1 MCKGLLSK
9 CCFVF
14 HELSYTDVV
23 FRVYYT
29 IMSSLSEKAKTR
41 LAPSA
46 NYFLKNPFAHHQT
59 HDGSQDDSS
68 FTFLDLSR
76 LQSSPTTSLAAP
88 SQWATKLLNIKLYWF
103 LKVEKLFA
111 ITLKELKEFRI
122 VLLFLSNPKIINNHI
137 NRMKVFSNQV
147 I

>member
-1 MCKGLLSK
+1 MTFWQISAFNKVNINKAPNTKKTRNIEFCSEDQITKLNNVQGSAQQMLF
-9 CCFVF
+9 CFSWTFIVTSF
-14 HELSYTDVV
+14 WV
-23 FRVYYT
+23 YT
-29 IMSSLSEKAKTR
+29 IMSLSEKAKTR

-88 SQWATKLLNIKLYWF
+88 SQWATKLILNCAGF
-103 LKVEKLFA
+103 
-111 ITLKELKEFRI
+111 
-122 VLLFLSNPKIINNHI
+122 
-137 NRMKVFSNQV
+137 
-147 I
+147 

>member
-1 MCKGLLSK
+1 
-9 CCFVF
+9 
-14 HELSYTDVV
+14 
-23 FRVYYT
+23 
-29 IMSSLSEKAKTR
+29 MSSLSEKAKTR

-88 SQWATKLLNIKLYWF
+88 QWVT
-103 LKVEKLFA
+103 
-111 ITLKELKEFRI
+111 
-122 VLLFLSNPKIINNHI
+122 
-137 NRMKVFSNQV
+137 QV
-147 I
+147 NKNCVYPES

>member
-1 MCKGLLSK
+1 MLKFLLILG
-9 CCFVF
+9 FLILRRVT
-14 HELSYTDVV
+14 LSYTKFWRAVNFSI
-23 FRVYYT
+23 FRNRIILTV
-29 IMSSLSEKAKTR
+29 ILSPHRKFMKNKTTAAVEKAKTR

-88 SQWATKLLNIKLYWF
+88 SQWATKLILNCAGFWKWKNYLQY
-103 LKVEKLFA
+103 
-111 ITLKELKEFRI
+111 
-122 VLLFLSNPKIINNHI
+122 
-137 NRMKVFSNQV
+137 
-147 I
+147 